1 MRNKQMTTVMNRALN
16 ALKAGRTGTAKWP
29 DADSPVESGVEI
41 VGNALRNGEF
51 GSARLRF
58 LRLAEQ
64 SQIRVLQQIPA
75 KDAARL
81 AGGLPT
87 YTVARLYERLPRD
100 VGRAIVQALPEAK
113 RHGIV
118 VILRHRRRG

>member
-1 MRNKQMTTVMNRALN
+1 MTTVMNRALN
-16 ALKAGRTGTAKWP
+16 GLKPLRTRTDVLQAT
-29 DADSPVESGVEI
+29 DSPVDSGVEV

-64 SQIRVLQQIPA
+64 SQIRVLQQIPT

-87 YTVARLYERLPRD
+87 YTMARLYERLPRD

-118 VILRHRRRG
+118 VILKHRRRG